1 MNKVD
6 AMSNALKSSLL
17 TIVTSGSILIIATLI
32 IGLVSKVKII
42 SDLGFLLSKGCS
54 ISVIIVLLCLPQ
66 FLMLCDKIIEKT
78 TYKTK
83 FYDDSITVESKEIE
97 NVEET
102 KEDNLEAEEKKEE

>member
-1 MNKVD
+1 MHFRRVKVWYKWT
-6 AMSNALKSSLL
+6 AYSLK
-17 TIVTSGSILIIATLI
+17 IAGWILIND
-32 IGLVSKVKII
+32 IGYL
-42 SDLGFLLSKGCS
+42 
-54 ISVIIVLLCLPQ
+54 SVIIVLLCLPQ

-83 FYDDSITVESKEIE
+83 FYDDSITVEAKEIE